1 MDDFTI
7 SWCQKRFDMEHN
19 PPPSDTNKDLYEYLK
34 KRLEKET
41 GYIRLDDT
49 YWYWYKTTRGIR
61 RWGLYV
67 PFKVR
72 NSDDFNY
79 GLINKWFVEKN
90 FDTGFEHL
98 RPLFEKL
105 WCVHCGEKES
115 YVYIKEYRRYDRLF
129 GPFRPLVFRW
139 YFIDRLKELGYDYIS
154 KSDDPEWSYDDV
166 EHNHHGWVG
175 GVPFWWKCNN
185 GCKITKPW
193 EETFLSKKEMKKVQ
207 FSKTLK
213 QHNFF

>member
-1 MDDFTI
+1 MNDFMR
-7 SWCQKRFDMEHN
+7 SWCQKRFDMEH
-19 PPPSDTNKDLYEYLK
+19 STFKEYDTNKDLYEYLK

-41 GYIRLDDT
+41 GYIRLDDQ
-49 YWYWYKTTRGIR
+49 YWYWYKTPRGVR

-72 NSDDFNY
+72 NSDDFNV
-79 GLINKWFVEKN
+79 GLINKWFTPYD

-98 RPLFEKL
+98 RPFFEKL
-105 WCVHCGEKES
+105 WCIHCGEKES

-139 YFIDRLKELGYDYIS
+139 YFLDRLKELGYEY
-154 KSDDPEWSYDDV
+154 KPYYDEV
-166 EHNHHGWVG
+166 SHNSHGWVSK
-175 GVPFWWKCNN
+175 VPFWWKCNN
-185 GCKITKPW
+185 GCKITEPW
-193 EETFLSKKEMKKVQ
+193 EETFLSKKELKKVQ